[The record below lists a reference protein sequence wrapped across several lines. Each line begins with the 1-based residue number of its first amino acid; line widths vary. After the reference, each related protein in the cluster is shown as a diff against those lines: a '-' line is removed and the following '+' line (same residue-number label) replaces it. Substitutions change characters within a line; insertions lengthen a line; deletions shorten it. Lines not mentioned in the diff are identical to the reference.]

1 MSSVK
6 RDSLITTDLIKEVL
20 ASVYAECRN
29 PKLVHYEIAVAKL
42 KCQKLGLDP
51 DTYSH
56 RQVHTSVWRSMNELI
71 ECGLV
76 VKEGPCYYGIKEYD
90 DYCGKYDFK
99 KYVYPANDKFEFISE
114 NTVAVKLEEIADH
127 DLINKAVAQKFG
139 ESRIYAS
146 YIYDNVLVMI
156 FHRGALDDICVG
168 EISAT
173 ISEARMYHLI
183 YNEKDILNLLRRS
196 KNK

>member
-1 MSSVK
+1 MK

-42 KCQKLGLDP
+42 KCQKLGLEP
-51 DTYSH
+51 ETYSH

-76 VKEGPCYYGIKEYD
+76 VKEWPYYYGIKEYD

-99 KYVYPANDKFEFISE
+99 KYVYPANDDFEYISG
-114 NTVAVKLEEIADH
+114 NTVAVKLEEVGDH
-127 DLINKAVAQKFG
+127 DLINKAVSQKFG
-139 ESRIYAS
+139 ESKVYAS
-146 YIYDNVLVMI
+146 YIYDNVLVII
-156 FHRGALDDICVG
+156 FHRNALDDACVR
-168 EISAT
+168 ELSAA

-183 YNEKDILNLLRRS
+183 YNEKDIINYFRGG

>member
-1 MSSVK
+1 MK

-42 KCQKLGLDP
+42 KCQKLGLEP
-51 DTYSH
+51 ETYSH

-76 VKEGPCYYGIKEYD
+76 VKEGPYYYGIKEYD

-99 KYVYPANDKFEFISE
+99 KYVYPANDDFEYISG
-114 NTVAVKLEEIADH
+114 NTVAVKLEEVGDH
-127 DLINKAVAQKFG
+127 DLINKAVSQKFG
-139 ESRIYAS
+139 ESKVYAS
-146 YIYDNVLVMI
+146 YIYDNVLVII
-156 FHRGALDDICVG
+156 FHRNALDDACVR
-168 EISAT
+168 ELSAA

-183 YNEKDILNLLRRS
+183 YNEKDIINYFRGG

>member
-1 MSSVK
+1 MK

-76 VKEGPCYYGIKEYD
+76 VKEGPYYYGIKEYD

-99 KYVYPANDKFEFISE
+99 KYVYPTNDDFEFVSE
-114 NTVAVKLEEIADH
+114 NTIAVKLEEVGDH
-127 DLINKAVAQKFG
+127 DLINKAVSQKFG
-139 ESRIYAS
+139 ESKVYAS
-146 YIYDNVLVMI
+146 YIYDNVLVII
-156 FHRGALDDICVG
+156 FHRNVLDDACVR
-168 EISAT
+168 ELSAA

-183 YNEKDILNLLRRS
+183 YNEKDIINYFRG

>member
-1 MSSVK
+1 MK

-42 KCQKLGLDP
+42 KCQKLGLEP
-51 DTYSH
+51 ETYSH

-71 ECGLV
+71 ECGVV
-76 VKEGPCYYGIKEYD
+76 VKEGPYYYGIKEYD

-99 KYVYPANDKFEFISE
+99 KYVYPANDDFEYISG
-114 NTVAVKLEEIADH
+114 NTVAVKLEEVGDH
-127 DLINKAVAQKFG
+127 DLINKAVSQKFG
-139 ESRIYAS
+139 ESKVYAS
-146 YIYDNVLVMI
+146 YIYDNVLVII
-156 FHRGALDDICVG
+156 FHRNALDDACVR
-168 EISAT
+168 ELSAA

-183 YNEKDILNLLRRS
+183 YNEKDIINYFRGG

>member
-1 MSSVK
+1 MK

-42 KCQKLGLDP
+42 KCQKLGLEP
-51 DTYSH
+51 ETYSH

-76 VKEGPCYYGIKEYD
+76 VKEGPYYYGIKEYD

-99 KYVYPANDKFEFISE
+99 KYVYPANDDFEFISE
-114 NTVAVKLEEIADH
+114 NTVAVKLEEVGDH
-127 DLINKAVAQKFG
+127 DLINKAVSQKFG
-139 ESRIYAS
+139 ESKVYAS
-146 YIYDNVLVMI
+146 YIYDNVLVII
-156 FHRGALDDICVG
+156 FHRNALDDACVR
-168 EISAT
+168 ELSAA

-183 YNEKDILNLLRRS
+183 YNEKDIINYFRGG